1 MSLQCAKQCSCKA
14 SEETSCLG
22 LKTSLQ
28 TYTMQDK
35 YVVLRL
41 MAQGSFGKVFLSRH
55 CGTGIQVALKEL
67 KRAGVGESFI
77 KIEVGILKDLQH
89 PNITQLLEVIE
100 DQHKVHL
107 VLEYVMGVNLR
118 QEIRRSHKNR
128 LHTGPTLLLPA
139 TLGAPPTLGGPKYRA
154 MSNSVDM
161 DVLLMA
167 DQPHRR
173 KTHPPKSNLLA
184 AVDYCHDRGIV
195 HGDLKPA
202 NVLIDTQ
209 GWAKV
214 CDFGLGIQFHPGQKV
229 TAVGGTL
236 AYSSPEKFSRKRYEG
251 PPLDIWALGVTL
263 CEMLTGDYLFAECK
277 SQIIENIM
285 HGTVSYPKFISNNA
299 KRLIGKI
306 LTWDPT
312 KRPTIQK
319 ILKHRWIRGVRPP
332 SPPEPLPVNIKRAI
346 LSRMAGMGFDPLI
359 VMDNLRRKNYA
370 HEMATYL
377 LLQTQ
382 ALQGP
387 VHEAVQETS
396 CCLTGPAP
404 SDHVPWRRLGEPV
417 PCTGC
422 LFPRVKARGE
432 QEKLKTCN
440 IEFYDIGT

>member
-1 MSLQCAKQCSCKA
+1 
-14 SEETSCLG
+14 
-22 LKTSLQ
+22 
-28 TYTMQDK
+28 MQDK

-139 TLGAPPTLGGPKYRA
+139 TLGAPPTL
-154 MSNSVDM
+154 
-161 DVLLMA
+161 
-167 DQPHRR
+167 
-173 KTHPPKSNLLA
+173 

-319 ILKHRWIRGVRPP
+319 ILKHRWIR
-332 SPPEPLPVNIKRAI
+332 
-346 LSRMAGMGFDPLI
+346 
-359 VMDNLRRKNYA
+359 
-370 HEMATYL
+370 
-377 LLQTQ
+377 
-382 ALQGP
+382 
-387 VHEAVQETS
+387 
-396 CCLTGPAP
+396 
-404 SDHVPWRRLGEPV
+404 
-417 PCTGC
+417 
-422 LFPRVKARGE
+422 
-432 QEKLKTCN
+432 EKLKTCN